1 MDSIAN
7 ISWTVLLSIIKGG
20 KNMKK
25 WYLSKTLWINLVA
38 AIALI
43 AQLHFGFIVS
53 PEEQLAILTLINLA
67 VRIVTKEELEK

>member
-1 MDSIAN
+1 
-7 ISWTVLLSIIKGG
+7 
-20 KNMKK
+20 MKK